1 MFGCDI
7 MLRVAIGVRGQDGPV
22 NFTYRLTFKK
32 RIMPLDFYIMLTLN
46 TVFK

>member
-1 MFGCDI
+1 

-32 RIMPLDFYIMLTLN
+32 HINNAIMPLDFYIMLTLN